1 MVGLRTDE
9 DGRRWV
15 QASEVIAMF
24 PSMVW
29 KHQIEPGLRDAMGAR
44 ILEALADMR
53 RDVPAL
59 EPGQG
64 WQSAQDLH
72 QHEALRELVSC
83 IAHCAAGVLRFLQIV
98 ATECEITGCWATVL
112 ARGASHKLHAHPNNF
127 LSGVYYVRTGEG
139 ADTINFHDPRRQA
152 GVVRPPVVELTAQNT
167 DQVVVRVSDG
177 TLLLFPSWLE
187 HSVDANGSASERI
200 SISFNLM
207 FSSFAQRLSKPL
219 W

>member
-1 MVGLRTDE
+1 MDK
-9 DGRRWV
+9 DSRRWSK
-15 QASEVIAMF
+15 ASEVIPMF
-24 PSMVW
+24 PSLVW
-29 KHQIEPGLRDAMGAR
+29 KTEIEPVLRDAMGTG
-44 ILEALADMR
+44 ILKALADMR

-72 QHEALRELVSC
+72 EHEAMRELVPC
-83 IAHCAAGVLRFLQIV
+83 IDHCAKSVLRFLRIGS
-98 ATECEITGCWATVL
+98 AELEITGCWATVL
-112 ARGASHKLHAHPNNF
+112 APGASHKLHSHPNNF

-139 ADTINFHDPRRQA
+139 ADTINFHDPRQQA
-152 GVVRPPVVELTAQNT
+152 SVIRPPVVELTAENT

-177 TLLLFPSWLE
+177 TLLLFPAWLE
-187 HSVDANGSASERI
+187 HSVDANASDVERI

-207 FSSFAQRLSKPL
+207 FSRFAQRLSKPL